1 MVGEGNQKV
10 RKMWEKSTGAYLE
23 ILGAE
28 EISKFL
34 ASGGDSSPIPL
45 AGKTLKNGGSL
56 QKELLTHNLTT
67 TCFTNLGVIDLQTNK
82 QVHWK

>member
-1 MVGEGNQKV
+1 M
-10 RKMWEKSTGAYLE
+10 R
-23 ILGAE
+23 
-28 EISKFL
+28 
-34 ASGGDSSPIPL
+34 
-45 AGKTLKNGGSL
+45 GKTLKNGGSL